1 MKPTLICDFD
11 GTVADS
17 IAKILELVNQLAP
30 RYGYRTI
37 SSELFEQVR
46 DLPLPKACR
55 AVKFPLYKL
64 GQAIA
69 VVLHEYHKMIPDLE
83 PCPGVVPVLQKLKE
97 QGYSLALISSN
108 HTENLQA
115 WLRHHQISCF
125 DWVEG
130 TSGILHKHRSIKA
143 RIRTHN
149 LDRERVVYLGDEVR
163 DIKAAHHNRVKIVSV
178 GWGLHSEQ
186 NLREHNPDRVVT
198 RPEELLK
205 IIPQLIS

>member
-97 QGYSLALISSN
+97 QG
-108 HTENLQA
+108 
-115 WLRHHQISCF
+115 
-125 DWVEG
+125 
-130 TSGILHKHRSIKA
+130 
-143 RIRTHN
+143 
-149 LDRERVVYLGDEVR
+149 
-163 DIKAAHHNRVKIVSV
+163 
-178 GWGLHSEQ
+178 
-186 NLREHNPDRVVT
+186 
-198 RPEELLK
+198 
-205 IIPQLIS
+205 